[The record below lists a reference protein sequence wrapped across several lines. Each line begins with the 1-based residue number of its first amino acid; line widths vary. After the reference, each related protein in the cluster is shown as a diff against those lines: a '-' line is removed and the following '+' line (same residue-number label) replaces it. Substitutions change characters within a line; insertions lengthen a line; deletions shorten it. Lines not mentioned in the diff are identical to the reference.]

1 MVSMNDVNVP
11 AIKERL
17 TKIITDPANEWRRIE
32 PEPTT
37 IQQLYTGFIIP
48 VAAIPVVASFIGSVV
63 IGTPFIGRTGL
74 VAGIVIAVFTLAMM
88 LIGTYISAFIISKLA
103 PTFSSVSDDRQAL
116 KLVAYSSAPV
126 WVAGI
131 LNILPFLGMLAILAW
146 IFTIY
151 VFYLGVP
158 VMMKTPQ
165 DKVVPY
171 MLVSALVMIVVS
183 FTLAM
188 IGVAVA
194 TTMFVTSAVFS

>member
-1 MVSMNDVNVP
+1 MMSMNDVNVP
-11 AIKERL
+11 ALKDRV

-37 IQQLYTGFIIP
+37 VQQLYTGFIIP

-63 IGTPFIGRTGL
+63 IGGIFGRTGL
-74 VAGIVIAVFTLAMM
+74 IPGLIGAIFSLAML
-88 LIGTYISAFIISKLA
+88 LIGTYVSAFIISKLA
-103 PTFSSVSDDRQAL
+103 PSFGSVSDDRQAL

-131 LNILPFLGMLAILAW
+131 LNILPILWVLSMLAWLY
-146 IFTIY
+146 TIY

-165 DKVVPY
+165 DKVIPY
-171 MLVSALVMIVVS
+171 MVVSAIVMFVVT
-183 FTLAM
+183 FTLMLIAGAM
-188 IGVAVA
+188 TAA
-194 TTMFVTSAVFS
+194 MFFTSAAFS

>member
-1 MVSMNDVNVP
+1 MMSMNDVNVP
-11 AIKERL
+11 ALKDRVTNIIK
-17 TKIITDPANEWRRIE
+17 DPANEWRRIE

-37 IQQLYTGFIIP
+37 IEQLYRGFIIP
-48 VAAIPVVASFIGSVV
+48 VAAIPVVAGFIGSVV
-63 IGTPFIGRTGL
+63 IGTPFIGRTGPI
-74 VAGIVIAVFTLAMM
+74 AGIVTAVFALAMT
-88 LIGTYISAFIISKLA
+88 LIGTYVSAFIISKLA
-103 PTFSSVSDDRQAL
+103 PSFSSVADDRQAL

-131 LNILPFLGMLAILAW
+131 LNIIPLLGWLSMLAW
-146 IFTIY
+146 FYTIY

-165 DKVVPY
+165 DKVIPY
-171 MLVSALVMIVVS
+171 MAVSALVMIVVS

-194 TTMFVTSAVFS
+194 TAMFFTSAVF

>member
-1 MVSMNDVNVP
+1 MMSMNDVNVP
-11 AIKERL
+11 ALKDRV
-17 TKIITDPANEWRRIE
+17 TKIFTDPANEWRRIE

-48 VAAIPVVASFIGSVV
+48 VAAIPVVASFIGSVI
-63 IGTPFIGRTGL
+63 IGTPFIGRTGP

-88 LIGTYISAFIISKLA
+88 LIGTYVSAFIISKLA

-131 LNILPFLGMLAILAW
+131 LNIIPFLGMLAILAW

-158 VMMKTPQ
+158 IMMKTPQ
-165 DKVVPY
+165 DKVIPY